1 MGSGGIAFLEG
12 SPCLQQD
19 KLHSD
24 KNATKQTFPKERDF
38 RILGTDTNMTDK
50 PSPGTH
56 FKVNHETDYTTHK
69 AFPWHSSQSI
79 QGDRLHQDEQN
90 LPLESF

>member
-1 MGSGGIAFLEG
+1 MRSGGNAFSEG

-24 KNATKQTFPKERDF
+24 KNKPSPRNATFDSWGQA
-38 RILGTDTNMTDK
+38 TNMTDK
-50 PSPGTH
+50 SSHGTH

-79 QGDRLHQDEQN
+79 QGDRLH
-90 LPLESF
+90 